1 VILSYEDYNTVKIKE
16 PRRSTHRGTWNKPD
30 NRDDSNQ
37 MALSWHNTMFYGI
50 LLNKPHAYDS
60 CSVTF
65 VEHPGFY
72 SLDTC
77 EDNWLN

>member
-1 VILSYEDYNTVKIKE
+1 
-16 PRRSTHRGTWNKPD
+16 
-30 NRDDSNQ
+30 
-37 MALSWHNTMFYGI
+37 MFYGI